1 MRHWQH
7 RRTHERRECCFCL
20 QDIEDGAEFC
30 GAPCRA
36 SWSLLFGNIEDRE
49 TTDEEAYGDAD
60 ALELPLR

>member
-1 MRHWQH
+1 MSA
-7 RRTHERRECCFCL
+7 ECCFCL

-36 SWSLLFGNIEDRE
+36 SRSLLFGNIEDRE